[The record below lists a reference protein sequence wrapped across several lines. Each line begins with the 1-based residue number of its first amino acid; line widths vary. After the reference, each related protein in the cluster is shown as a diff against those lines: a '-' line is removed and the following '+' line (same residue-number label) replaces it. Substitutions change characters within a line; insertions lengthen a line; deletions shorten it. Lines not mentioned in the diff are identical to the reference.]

1 MNRMSDSKVIYINQ
15 PMQEQILRNQEVMLT
30 AIYKLMQNNSDRV
43 IKDQGYR
50 DTINELIDEYQ
61 HTRKI
66 LGKDYIER

>member
-1 MNRMSDSKVIYINQ
+1 MSDSKVIYINQ
-15 PMQEQILRNQEVMLT
+15 PMQEQILRNQEVMLS

-43 IKDQGYR
+43 IKDRDYR
-50 DTINELIDEYQ
+50 DTINELIDEYH

>member
-1 MNRMSDSKVIYINQ
+1 MSDSKVIYINQ

>member
-1 MNRMSDSKVIYINQ
+1 MSDSKVIYINQ
-15 PMQEQILRNQEVMLT
+15 PMQEQILRNQEVMLI

>member
-1 MNRMSDSKVIYINQ
+1 MSDSKVIYINQ
-15 PMQEQILRNQEVMLT
+15 PMQEQILRNQEVMLS
-30 AIYKLMQNNSDRV
+30 AIYKLMQNNPDRV
-43 IKDQGYR
+43 IKDQDYR

>member
-1 MNRMSDSKVIYINQ
+1 MSDSKVVYINQ
-15 PMQEQILRNQEVMLT
+15 PMQGQILRNQEVMLI
-30 AIYKLMQNNSDRV
+30 AISQLMQNNPDRV

-50 DTINELIDEYQ
+50 DTINELIDEYH

>member
-1 MNRMSDSKVIYINQ
+1 MNDSKVIYINQ
-15 PMQEQILRNQEVMLT
+15 PIQEQILRNQEVMLI

-50 DTINELIDEYQ
+50 KTINELIDEYH

>member
-1 MNRMSDSKVIYINQ
+1 MSDSKVIYINQ
-15 PMQEQILRNQEVMLT
+15 PMQEQILRNQEVMLI

-50 DTINELIDEYQ
+50 DTINELIDECQ

>member
-1 MNRMSDSKVIYINQ
+1 MSDSKVIYINQ
-15 PMQEQILRNQEVMLT
+15 PMQEQILRNQEVMLS
-30 AIYKLMQNNSDRV
+30 AIYKLMQNNPDRV

-50 DTINELIDEYQ
+50 DTINELIDEYH